1 MKKLLTL
8 LAVFFTSAPALA
20 TQAPY
25 VPTEWYESS
34 EKTYYSEQLSD
45 GMTEEFRTP
54 CFREE
59 ADYAELC
66 KVVVYREYNPTGGY
80 EYPLKAIEIYSDMY
94 KMKVVRWIGE
104 EYGNQTWDSI
114 NNRYYTWT
122 PDYLG
127 FPTGTGEMIPQK
139 WSSFSPKFW
148 IYGLPMD

>member
-59 ADYAELC
+59 ADYAELF
-66 KVVVYREYNPTGGY
+66 RET
-80 EYPLKAIEIYSDMY
+80 
-94 KMKVVRWIGE
+94 E
-104 EYGNQTWDSI
+104 ED
-114 NNRYYTWT
+114 
-122 PDYLG
+122 
-127 FPTGTGEMIPQK
+127 QK
-139 WSSFSPKFW
+139 NWKDFW
-148 IYGLPMD
+148 ESL